1 MRGLHHKLA
10 TVICNAYVF
19 VKWKKYF
26 LKLIE
31 NDLLFAVWTI
41 YRPFISW
48 RFVNHLIEQ
57 QQQTCHCQNDAR
69 VLKHFVE
76 NFWEKN
82 QLEMWVLEKRIHF
95 IKTWFIFDKN
105 KFVFYISI
113 LEMIFFGW
121 NWEIIQRALINT
133 TNSDILYISENL
145 VSSKVK
151 MAYKW

>member
-10 TVICNAYVF
+10 KF
-19 VKWKKYF
+19 KKYF

-31 NDLLFAVWTI
+31 KDLLFAVWTI
-41 YRPFISW
+41 YRPFIGW

-57 QQQTCHCQNDAR
+57 QQQTCQCQNDAR

-82 QLEMWVLEKRIHF
+82 QLEMCVLEKRIHF

-121 NWEIIQRALINT
+121 NLEIIQSFNT
-133 TNSDILYISENL
+133 SNSDILYISENL